1 MPGINFKYSTFIT
14 PGIIDDQTISGLG
27 FTPKAII
34 FFGNHLDMNG
44 SMADYAIATGFVSTG
59 IIQDQIS
66 AQGKDGTSPY
76 QHRFI
81 SEYNVEFHIMTDN
94 TGSSVQ
100 VGEVIDLGTDSF
112 TIAWSVTSEHRIHYM
127 AMGGNNLTVKQGRNT
142 VPASTGLQSITGLG
156 FKPDCVLFLFNGCN
170 QGSPGATNVE
180 YCFGAM
186 NKNGE
191 QGVMALV
198 ADGTDNCRSYQVNTA
213 CIARLILNSSN
224 RSYRALFSS
233 MDNDGFTLN
242 WDTVS
247 LSTTNE
253 FYWLALSGVNIKIG
267 TIIQPAAG
275 NQAITGLG
283 FTPNETI
290 FLARGDISASSN
302 NLKAKTMLGIGE
314 SSTSR
319 GVIWAE
325 DQGQ

>member
-1 MPGINFKYSTFIT
+1 MPGVNFKYSTFIAST
-14 PGIIDDQTISGLG
+14 IFDDQIITGLG

-34 FFGNHLDMNG
+34 FFGNKMVTNG
-44 SMADYAIATGFVSTG
+44 SQADYTITTGFVSTG
-59 IIQDQIS
+59 VTQDLIS
-66 AQGKDGTSPY
+66 AQGQDGTTTY
-76 QHRFI
+76 QYRFI
-81 SEYNVEFHIMTDN
+81 STNH
-94 TGSSVQ
+94 
-100 VGEVIDLGTDSF
+100 DSF
-112 TIAWSVTSEHRIHYM
+112 FLMVDNAGSTVGYGTMDTLDSDGFSIYWSISPATRIHYL
-127 AMGGNNLTVKQGRNT
+127 AMGGSNLSVKQGNT
-142 VPASTGLQSITGLG
+142 LVPTATGLQSITGIG
-156 FKPDCVLFLFNGCN
+156 FKPDCVLFLFNGSN
-170 QGSPGATNVE
+170 QGSPGDSNVE

-191 QGVMALV
+191 QGVIALV
-198 ADGTDNCRSYQVNTA
+198 ADGSDLCRSYQVSTA
-213 CIARLILNSSN
+213 CIARVILNSNS

-253 FYWLALSGVNIKIG
+253 FYWLALSGINIKIG

-275 NQAITGLG
+275 NQSITGLG
-283 FTPNETI
+283 FTPKETI
-290 FLARGDISASSN
+290 FLARGDVSASSN